1 MIPRGPIRVS
11 KGSGTS
17 TADGRAS
24 EENMSTDRPHMSP
37 LRTVAALAAFGL
49 LAAACGSDDDTGGGS
64 IASCEVGQ
72 TDGNLAMYN
81 WAEYIDPEQL
91 ATFEEEYGVSVT
103 MDVFDSNEA
112 MRPVI
117 AAGNSGY
124 DLIVP
129 SSYMIDIMSASGDLL
144 ELDIEALPNVENIDD
159 EFRGREYDPDDRWS
173 VAYMAGTTGLAVDT
187 AVVGSDVPKTW
198 GLIFDP
204 ALSEQYSGQISML
217 NDSRETLGAALTYLG
232 YSINTTNAD
241 EVDEARDLV
250 IASRDRIAAFDSESA
265 DELLVD
271 GETAIAHGYSGDM
284 FVQFLDT
291 DDPDRYEYFVPE
303 EGGARWIDTMAIPFD
318 APHPCTAH
326 TFINWLLDG
335 EQGAAL
341 ANWNYYETPNDAA
354 LPDLDEE
361 LLEFT
366 EDQSI
371 IVGGPDSVE
380 LINNTGDFEL
390 TYTDAFVAITN

>member
-1 MIPRGPIRVS
+1 
-11 KGSGTS
+11 
-17 TADGRAS
+17 
-24 EENMSTDRPHMSP
+24 MSP